1 MMQKQAVNVA
11 ATNNWWV
18 LVAIGIF
25 AFMSNLDA
33 SIVNIAIPVMSRQL
47 QIPLNQAEW
56 VVSLYLIFMCAL
68 LLFFGR
74 LGDMY
79 GKVRIFRIGTSI
91 FVLGSLLAALSGSFW
106 MLLASRIVQA
116 FGGALTLSNT
126 YGIVTG
132 TFDITRRGRA
142 MGFVG
147 TFVALGSVAGPA
159 LGGLI
164 LATGTWHD
172 IFWINVPIGLFAII
186 VGAFA
191 LPKVEPR
198 PGGIIDWWG
207 LTTWSIFII
216 GLFGGVF
223 IGQQIG
229 FTALVPLIGF
239 VLALVSLAGFLLQER
254 HAKAPMMSLHIF
266 TNRPFSLGVGAAV
279 LIFLSNFFSVVLMP
293 FYLENAR
300 GFTPGQAGILL
311 MVFPITLVVA
321 GPIGGLLADKLSQA
335 SVASSGLA
343 LIALSQ
349 FAFVLLLNGT
359 TPIWQYVVITIVM
372 GLGTGLFQSPNGDI
386 VMSVVDKSELGIAGS
401 INSLARNLGMVTGTA
416 AATTTLF
423 AAMSHYMGVHIA
435 TYLPAHPDAF
445 YYGLRVSFMV
455 SFVMIL
461 FALFTSLQLAHVLHG
476 RQLK

>member
-1 MMQKQAVNVA
+1 MMQKQAINT

-33 SIVNIAIPVMSRQL
+33 SIVNIAIPVMGRQL
-47 QIPLNQAEW
+47 NIPLNQAER

-79 GKVRIFRIGTSI
+79 GKVRIFRIGTGV
-91 FVLGSLLAALSGSFW
+91 FVLGSLLAAVSTTFW
-106 MLLASRIVQA
+106 LLLLSRIVQA

-126 YGIVTG
+126 YGIVTS
-132 TFDITRRGRA
+132 TFDINRRGRA

-164 LATGTWHD
+164 LATGSWHD
-172 IFWINVPIGLFAII
+172 IFWINVPIGLIAII
-186 VGAFA
+186 IGAFA
-191 LPKVEPR
+191 LPKTESR
-198 PGGIIDWWG
+198 PGGEIDWFG
-207 LTTWSIFII
+207 LISWSIFII

-223 IGQQIG
+223 IGQQVG
-229 FTALVPLIGF
+229 FTAAIPIIGF
-239 VLALVSLAGFLLQER
+239 VLALIAIVVFLQRER
-254 HAKAPMMSLHIF
+254 RTSAPMMSLHIF
-266 TNRPFSLGVGAAV
+266 SNRPFTLGVSAAV
-279 LIFLSNFFSVVLMP
+279 LIFLSNFFCVVLMP

-300 GFTPGQAGILL
+300 RFTPGQAGILL
-311 MVFPITLVVA
+311 MVFPITLVIA
-321 GPIGGLLADKLSQA
+321 GPIGGFLADKLSQA
-335 SVASSGLA
+335 TVASSGLA
-343 LIALSQ
+343 IIALSQ
-349 FAFVLLLNGT
+349 LGFVLLLNGT
-359 TPIWQYVVITIVM
+359 TPIWQYIVITIIM

-423 AAMSHYMGVHIA
+423 GAMSHFMGYHVT

-445 YYGLRVSFMV
+445 YYGLRVSFVV
-455 SFVMIL
+455 SFIMIVL
-461 FALFTSLQLAHVLHG
+461 ALLTSLRLSHVLRG
-476 RQLK
+476 RELK

>member
-1 MMQKQAVNVA
+1 MKQETLP

-33 SIVNIAIPVMSRQL
+33 SIVNIAMPIMSRQMH
-47 QIPLNQAEW
+47 IPLSQMEW

-79 GKVRIFRIGTSI
+79 GKVRIFRIGTVIFIIGSI
-91 FVLGSLLAALSGSFW
+91 LAALGFNFWFLLAA
-106 MLLASRIVQA
+106 RIVQA

-132 TFDITRRGRA
+132 TFDIKHRGRA

-164 LATGTWHD
+164 LANGSWNN

-186 VGAFA
+186 VGAVV
-191 LPKVEPR
+191 LPKEEPR
-198 PGGIIDWWG
+198 PGGVIDWWG
-207 LTTWSIFII
+207 LLSWSLFII
-216 GLFGGVF
+216 SLFGAIF
-223 IGQQIG
+223 IGQQAG
-229 FTALVPLIGF
+229 FTALIPLLGF
-239 VLALVSLAGFLLQER
+239 GLALISGGTFLYQEQ
-254 HAKAPMMSLHIF
+254 HFSAPMMSLKIF
-266 TNRPFSLGVGAAV
+266 NNRAFSLGVSAAV

-293 FYLENAR
+293 FYLEDAR
-300 GFTPGQAGILL
+300 GFGPGFAGLLL
-311 MVFPITLVVA
+311 MIFPIVLVIV
-321 GPIGGLLADKLSQA
+321 GPIGGWLADRLPPA
-335 SVASSGLA
+335 NVASTGLA

-349 FAFVLLLNGT
+349 LGFVLLLT
-359 TPIWQYVVITIVM
+359 ATSPMWEYAAITALMAI
-372 GLGTGLFQSPNGDI
+372 GTGLFQSPNGDI
-386 VMSVVDKSELGIAGS
+386 VMSVVDHGELGIAGS
-401 INSLARNLGMVTGTA
+401 INSLARNLGMVAGTA

-423 AAMSHYMGVHIA
+423 TAMSHVVGHRVT
-435 TYLPAHPDAF
+435 TYLPHRPDVFMYGFKVAF
-445 YYGLRVSFMV
+445 LV

-461 FALFTSLQLAHVLHG
+461 AALLTSLRLGHLMKGKTLH
-476 RQLK
+476 